1 MLLPAARLEKA
12 GGALRHNRQLCAA
25 LSCARGAGP
34 EGTSHPDHDRPLC
47 GDGSHFVKGTIAAS
61 IYPRPYVQGQ
71 TAVRLAVDHILR
83 GRPIP
88 ETSYLNP
95 AIVMKSN
102 LHLFPESQ
110 SFHPSKR

>member
-1 MLLPAARLEKA
+1 LKGLAGLYVTTANCLPVCRAI
-12 GGALRHNRQLCAA
+12 G
-25 LSCARGAGP
+25 ARGLSGQIILITTDLFTEMVP
-34 EGTSHPDHDRPLC
+34 YIE
-47 GDGSHFVKGTIAAS
+47 KGTIAAS
-61 IYPRPYVQGQ
+61 IYQRPYVQGL

-110 SFHPSKR
+110 NFHPAKT